1 MYDPGK
7 EDVAPFGNVIAVLPH
22 RVLLDVM
29 TVIDD
34 ASNTADVM
42 AARSVNGGRTWSRPA
57 LIAHAKFNPA
67 IDPDTGTEATGT
79 PGDAW
84 VTVGPDGV
92 PTVVWNDLA
101 SPDSSRVRASRST
114 DGGRSWSRP
123 VAVTR
128 VSGQAIQASV
138 AAAGDGTLGVTW
150 YDDRRD
156 PGGSAAWEFDVWLA
170 FSRDGGRSWRRRHL
184 AGPFDM
190 NRAQA
195 IEGAG
200 RRIGD
205 YQSLAG
211 LPHGFAAAFTQ
222 APPRAKIGA
231 SDVFFAHVRMGRR
244 PRRPWPRR

>member
-1 MYDPGK
+1 
-7 EDVAPFGNVIAVLPH
+7 
-22 RVLLDVM
+22 M
-29 TVIDD
+29 TVFDD

-42 AARSVNGGRTWSRPA
+42 AARSVDGGRTWSRPA
-57 LIAHAKFNPA
+57 LIAHASLNPA
-67 IDPDTGTEATGT
+67 IDQDTGTEVAGT
-79 PGDAW
+79 PGDAS

-92 PTVVWNDLA
+92 PTVAWNDIA
-101 SPDSSRVRASRST
+101 SRHSSRTLASRSR

-123 VAVTR
+123 VAVSR
-128 VSGQAIQASV
+128 VRGQAIQASV
-138 AAAGDGTLGVTW
+138 AAAGDGTLGITW

-156 PGGSAAWEFDVWLA
+156 PGGSAAWKFDVWFA
-170 FSRDGGRSWRRRHL
+170 FSRDGGRSWRRMHL

-195 IEGAG
+195 VEGAG

-231 SDVFFAHVRMGRR
+231 SDVFFAHLRTGHATRGPGHRR
-244 PRRPWPRR
+244 